1 MPNKE
6 RQAETK
12 VDSEQMPI
20 AGSSAQ
26 MPQNPMLAAVLID
39 GDGQKLHEG
48 DRVFTY
54 DVFTPKQQRIYGTL
68 YKNSEFPNVSDYY
81 VSYDDGE
88 DCAVLDF
95 TTLFKA

>member
-26 MPQNPMLAAVLID
+26 MPQNPMLAVRAV
-39 GDGQKLHEG
+39 KLS
-48 DRVFTY
+48 
-54 DVFTPKQQRIYGTL
+54 KL
-68 YKNSEFPNVSDYY
+68 KNQI
-81 VSYDDGE
+81 
-88 DCAVLDF
+88 
-95 TTLFKA
+95 K